1 MKRNGWMMSALA
13 GAVVGLGLGAPEAR
27 AEDHCNYRI
36 LKADHFSKNDPRSAN
51 LWIEDKHTWVA
62 GEAQVEVLVTVRKD
76 AKEPGIYL
84 RVYFFDAD
92 NHLIEKADAPKNT
105 VVFMKPPLGSMGG
118 LGAPKDYEG
127 GVNVD
132 AHFPAPAKWV
142 HAVVV
147 FGDADTATARVIPN
161 GELADFD
168 LPEKA
173 QILAGQ

>member
-76 AKEPGIYL
+76 A
-84 RVYFFDAD
+84 
-92 NHLIEKADAPKNT
+92 
-105 VVFMKPPLGSMGG
+105 
-118 LGAPKDYEG
+118 
-127 GVNVD
+127 
-132 AHFPAPAKWV
+132 
-142 HAVVV
+142 
-147 FGDADTATARVIPN
+147 
-161 GELADFD
+161 
-168 LPEKA
+168 
-173 QILAGQ
+173 